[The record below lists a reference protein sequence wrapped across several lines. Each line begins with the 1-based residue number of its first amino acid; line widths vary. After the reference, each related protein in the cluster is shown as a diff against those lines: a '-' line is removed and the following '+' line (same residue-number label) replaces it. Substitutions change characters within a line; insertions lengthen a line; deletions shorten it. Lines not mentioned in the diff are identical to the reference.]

1 MHRWWMLQLFRS
13 NLQCSIWLSIRFGDW
28 FGMNIEVVNETNFE
42 LLPICIQFNIL
53 YFTRIARAASSML
66 LLNTPALA
74 LCSQQDCSRCFLY
87 ALAQYSCS
95 CAMLPAGLLA
105 LCARHPVGVASTA
118 KPSCC
123 ARTRLFLWLL
133 RRSKLRAGHKKS
145 LPSVDG
151 RLCCGRCRIRTYDPL
166 LVRQML

>member
-1 MHRWWMLQLFRS
+1 
-13 NLQCSIWLSIRFGDW
+13 
-28 FGMNIEVVNETNFE
+28 MNIEVVNETNFE

-105 LCARHPVGVASTA
+105 LLPLC
-118 KPSCC
+118 SCSI
-123 ARTRLFLWLL
+123 LLLL
-133 RRSKLRAGHKKS
+133 RYAPSRIARAAS
-145 LPSVDG
+145 S
-151 RLCCGRCRIRTYDPL
+151 
-166 LVRQML
+166 M